1 MLKHWGQHCIMNA
14 RKCNSLAISNPR
26 VIELFTNDMV
36 KRIDMVAYGRPQIQ
50 HFGSGNKS
58 GYTLVQLIETSNI
71 TAHFC
76 DETGDAYLDVFSCKW
91 FDPVIAKVVVE
102 QWFKPEH
109 IDMMMVARDAKI
121 KMEKTP
127 LV

>member
-1 MLKHWGQHCIMNA
+1 MNA
-14 RKCNSLAISNPR
+14 RKCNSLAISSPR
-26 VIELFTNDMV
+26 VIEQFTDDMV
-36 KRIDMVAYGRPQIQ
+36 RRIDMVAYGRPQIQ
-50 HFGSGNKS
+50 FFGSGNKS

-91 FDPVIAKVVVE
+91 FDSNVAKVVVE

-109 IDMMMVARDAKI
+109 VDVLMIARDAKF
-121 KMEKTP
+121 KMEKFP